1 MTKGKFLKT
10 LALTLSLAVIAPFS
24 TIVQAAE
31 SAKDVNIVSQAAI
44 VMDYETGEIIYEK
57 NANDQMYLAST
68 TKLMTALLFAEHN
81 KKNDSITYTQSAKAQ
96 PEYSL
101 DWNQMKPYGKS
112 FTVGDTLT
120 ADTVMKGLLL
130 FSGNDVAYMIAD
142 EVSGDSSSFAAKM
155 NEKAKSLGLTE
166 THFENPNGL
175 PLNGQDVNYST
186 AYELALITKEAY
198 ENDWIRETL
207 LLSDATVTLPK
218 NTQVKLENRNTEL
231 GKNGNIGGKTG
242 VTDKAGT
249 CFAGIYERGGKKYI
263 TVVLKSD
270 RNNNNTRFEDIASMM
285 NYSENATRSVYKK
298 SGEEVGTAELEYK
311 IFRFFGPTKTIS
323 APIVLSE
330 NIELYDNYI
339 NNNEAQ
345 ILVNSEENNAWKVAS
360 QDETTLSLSVKQ
372 FSTEIKGHVEIS
384 TFDLIKANMLIYIA
398 ILVVIVIII
407 VLILFII
414 KMISNRN
421 RRKNS
426 YNKRRR
432 RY

>member
-1 MTKGKFLKT
+1 VTKRKFLKT
-10 LALTLSLAVIAPFS
+10 LALTMTFTLMAPFMVS
-24 TIVQAAE
+24 AKE
-31 SAKDVNIVSQAAI
+31 SAKDVDIVSQAAI

-68 TKLMTALLFAEHN
+68 SKLMTALLFAEHN
-81 KKNDSITYTQSAKAQ
+81 KKTDSITYTESAKAQ

-142 EVSGDSSSFAAKM
+142 AVGGNSASFANQM
-155 NEKAKSLGLTE
+155 NEKASELGLKE

-175 PLNGQDVNYST
+175 PKDGQDVNYST
-186 AYELALITKEAY
+186 AYELALITKKAY

-207 LLSDATVTLPK
+207 LLSDATVMLPK

-231 GKNGNIGGKTG
+231 GKNGNVGGKTG

-249 CFAGIYERGGKKYI
+249 CFAGVYEKGGKKYI
-263 TVVLKSD
+263 TVVLKCN
-270 RNNNNTRFEDIASMM
+270 RNNNNTRFEDIATMM
-285 NYSENATRSVYKK
+285 DYSADATRSVYKK
-298 SGEEVGTAELEYK
+298 AGEEVGTAELEYK
-311 IFRFFGPTKTIS
+311 AFRFFGPTKTIS

-330 NIELYDNYI
+330 DAKLYDNNI
-339 NNNEAQ
+339 NNSEAQ
-345 ILVNSEENNAWKVAS
+345 IIVNSEENNAWKVAS
-360 QDETTLSLSVKQ
+360 QDQTTLTLSVKQ
-372 FSTEIKGHVEIS
+372 FSTEIKGHVDIS
-384 TFDLIKANMLIYIA
+384 TFDLIKANILLYIA
-398 ILVVIVIII
+398 ILVVIVIIV
-407 VLILFII
+407 VLILFIS
-414 KMISNRN
+414 KMIANRN

-426 YNKRRR
+426 YNRRR

>member
-1 MTKGKFLKT
+1 MTFT
-10 LALTLSLAVIAPFS
+10 LMAPFMVS
-24 TIVQAAE
+24 AKE
-31 SAKDVNIVSQAAI
+31 SAKDVDIVSQAAI

-68 TKLMTALLFAEHN
+68 SKLMTALLFAEHN
-81 KKNDSITYTQSAKAQ
+81 KKTDSITYTESAKAQ

-142 EVSGDSSSFAAKM
+142 AVGGNSASFANQM
-155 NEKAKSLGLTE
+155 NEKASELGLKE

-175 PLNGQDVNYST
+175 PKDGQDVNYST
-186 AYELALITKEAY
+186 AYELALITKKAY

-207 LLSDATVTLPK
+207 LLSDATVMLPK

-231 GKNGNIGGKTG
+231 GKNGNVGGKTG

-249 CFAGIYERGGKKYI
+249 CFAGVYEKGGKKYI
-263 TVVLKSD
+263 TVVLKCN
-270 RNNNNTRFEDIASMM
+270 RNNNNTRFEDIATMM
-285 NYSENATRSVYKK
+285 DYSADATRSVYKK
-298 SGEEVGTAELEYK
+298 AGEEVGTAELEYK
-311 IFRFFGPTKTIS
+311 AFRFFGPTKTIS

-330 NIELYDNYI
+330 DAKLYDNNI
-339 NNNEAQ
+339 NNSEAQ
-345 ILVNSEENNAWKVAS
+345 IIVNSEENNAWKVAS
-360 QDETTLSLSVKQ
+360 QDQTTLTLSVKQ
-372 FSTEIKGHVEIS
+372 FSTEIKGHVDIS
-384 TFDLIKANMLIYIA
+384 TFDLIKANILLYIA
-398 ILVVIVIII
+398 ILVVIVIIV
-407 VLILFII
+407 VLILFIS
-414 KMISNRN
+414 KMIANRN

-426 YNKRRR
+426 YNRRR